1 VTQYVIILPYET
13 ELFIY
18 LYLLFQDTLNISP
31 CWLTLAITHYILCM
45 YRVYD
50 YSVDILIIIV
60 ITRVNHTHTH
70 MLKQC
75 DNIVTFGELLVR
87 MLKLA
92 VIVIDTVS
100 HEHIDNRM

>member
-1 VTQYVIILPYET
+1 
-13 ELFIY
+13 
-18 LYLLFQDTLNISP
+18 
-31 CWLTLAITHYILCM
+31 
-45 YRVYD
+45 
-50 YSVDILIIIV
+50 
-60 ITRVNHTHTH
+60 

>member
-13 ELFIY
+13 DLFIY

-50 YSVDILIIIV
+50 YSVDILIINILCMYRVYDYSVDILIIIV

-70 MLKQC
+70 LC
-75 DNIVTFGELLVR
+75 
-87 MLKLA
+87 
-92 VIVIDTVS
+92 
-100 HEHIDNRM
+100 